1 MFERLEARARD
12 IAARGAE
19 KMRGRLAAAA
29 RQAFPDLEIGEDARG
44 VRITGRALWRR
55 MRDDPRL
62 RWIAGLIR

>member
-12 IAARGAE
+12 IALRGAE
-19 KMRGRLAAAA
+19 TTRRRLAAAA
-29 RQAFPDLEIGEDARG
+29 RQAFPDLEIGEDTRG
-44 VRITGRALWRR
+44 VRIAGRALWRR